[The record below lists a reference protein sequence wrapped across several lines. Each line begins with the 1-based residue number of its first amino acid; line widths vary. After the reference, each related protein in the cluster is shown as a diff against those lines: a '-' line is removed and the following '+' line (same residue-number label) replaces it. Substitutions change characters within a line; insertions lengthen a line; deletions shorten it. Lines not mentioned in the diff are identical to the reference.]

1 MNYVPTNEIQY
12 HQRVSIASISLI
24 TLSPFMDPINP
35 NTPTETPNAQ
45 NANTPPPAPHRSGY
59 VAIIG
64 KPNAGKSTLMN
75 AILGTKLSITTR
87 KPQTTRHQIVGIHS
101 DPDSQ
106 IIFLDTP
113 GVITPEYELQKAMM
127 ASVHRAKT
135 DADLILFI
143 ADPTDPPPGEEVID
157 MLRSI
162 QKPILLVINKTDK
175 ARPEQIETL
184 QTFMEQAIRPKITLH
199 ISALRQE
206 GIDILMAE
214 VKRHIPP
221 GPALYSKEDLS
232 EHPMRFFVAEFI
244 REQIFLLFH
253 DEIPYSCTV
262 DVIRYQEQDEIDRI
276 TADIIV
282 NRKSQKGMLIG
293 KGGSAIKRLGIQSRK
308 SIEAFTGRQAFLELH
323 VKVREKWREKEGW
336 VRSLGYGE

>member
-1 MNYVPTNEIQY
+1 
-12 HQRVSIASISLI
+12 
-24 TLSPFMDPINP
+24 MDKETKAPD
-35 NTPTETPNAQ
+35 TPHLQPHRSESHGSEPRGSE
-45 NANTPPPAPHRSGY
+45 PRGSEPHRSGY

-101 DPDSQ
+101 DEDSQ

-127 ASVHRAKT
+127 ASVQRAKT

-143 ADPTDPPPGEEVID
+143 TDPTDSVPGDEVID
-157 MLRSI
+157 LLRSI
-162 QKPILLVINKTDK
+162 QKPMLLIINKTDK
-175 ARPEQIETL
+175 ARPEQVEAL
-184 QTFMEQAIRPKITLH
+184 QTFVEKALRPKNTLKV
-199 ISALRQE
+199 SALRQD
-206 GIDILMAE
+206 GIESLMDE
-214 VKRHIPP
+214 VKRHLPY

-262 DVIRYQEQDEIDRI
+262 EVIRYQEQEDLDRI
-276 TADIIV
+276 SADIIV

>member
-1 MNYVPTNEIQY
+1 
-12 HQRVSIASISLI
+12 
-24 TLSPFMDPINP
+24 
-35 NTPTETPNAQ
+35 
-45 NANTPPPAPHRSGY
+45 
-59 VAIIG
+59 
-64 KPNAGKSTLMN
+64 
-75 AILGTKLSITTR
+75 
-87 KPQTTRHQIVGIHS
+87 VGIHS
-101 DPDSQ
+101 DEDSQ

-127 ASVHRAKT
+127 ASVQRAKT

-143 ADPTDPPPGEEVID
+143 TDPTDSVPGDEVID
-157 MLRSI
+157 LLRSI
-162 QKPILLVINKTDK
+162 QKPMLLIINKTDK
-175 ARPEQIETL
+175 ARPEQVEAL
-184 QTFMEQAIRPKITLH
+184 QTFVEKALRPKNTLKV
-199 ISALRQE
+199 SALRQD
-206 GIDILMAE
+206 GIESLMDE
-214 VKRHIPP
+214 VKRHLPY

-262 DVIRYQEQDEIDRI
+262 EVIRYQEQEDLDRI
-276 TADIIV
+276 SADIIV